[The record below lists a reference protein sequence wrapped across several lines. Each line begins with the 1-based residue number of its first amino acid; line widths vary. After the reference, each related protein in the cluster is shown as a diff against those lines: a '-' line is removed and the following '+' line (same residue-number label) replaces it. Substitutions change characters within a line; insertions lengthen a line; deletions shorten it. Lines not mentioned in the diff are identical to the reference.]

1 MRQQTAPIERQNGK
15 NHRFLDRSARL
26 MTTPIR
32 ILLVEDSDDDEALL
46 LRELRRGGYEPAI
59 ERVDSAVTMH
69 AALDRHEFDLVVAD
83 YVLPHFS
90 AVAALVVLRKRG
102 LDLPLI
108 VCSGSTGEGI
118 AIAATKAGARDYVMK
133 GDLGRLSDA
142 IERVLGHGDVQERTG
157 EFDPVAV

>member
-1 MRQQTAPIERQNGK
+1 
-15 NHRFLDRSARL
+15 

-46 LRELRRGGYEPAI
+46 LRELRRGGYEPSI
-59 ERVDSAVTMH
+59 ERVESAEAMH
-69 AALDRHEFDLVVAD
+69 AALDANEFDLVVAD
-83 YVLPHFS
+83 YVLPRFS
-90 AVAALVVLRKRG
+90 AVAALVVLRKRR

-108 VCSGSTGEGI
+108 VCSGSIGEGI

-133 GDLGRLSDA
+133 GDIGRLSEA
-142 IERVLGHGDVQERTG
+142 IGRILSERDIQDRTG

>member
-1 MRQQTAPIERQNGK
+1 MP
-15 NHRFLDRSARL
+15 
-26 MTTPIR
+26 TPIR

-46 LRELRRGGYEPAI
+46 LRELRRGGYAPSI
-59 ERVDSAVTMH
+59 ERVESAGAIH
-69 AALDRHEFDLVVAD
+69 AALDKQEFDLVVAD
-83 YVLPHFS
+83 YVLPRFS

-108 VCSGSTGEGI
+108 VVSGSIGEGI

-133 GDLGRLSDA
+133 GDIGRLSEA
-142 IERVLGHGDVQERTG
+142 IERVLGLQDAQERTG